1 MRAVVSVVGL
11 GAMGVPMA
19 TRLAQTCDVVG
30 FDVDPGRRAL
40 LEAQG
45 VAIAATAA
53 GASEAAS
60 LVVVA
65 VRTLEQADACLLGSG
80 GGAETLRPG
89 SVVILTS
96 TVGASGVRGLAE
108 RLGARGLR
116 LLDAPVSGG
125 PVRAGSGELLALL
138 GGPDDVIDAARPVLD
153 ALVSSCVVV
162 GPRVGDGQSMK
173 IVNQLLC
180 GVHIAAAAEALVLA
194 RGLGIAPEAAVE
206 ALGAG
211 AAASFM
217 FGDRGPRIAQ
227 QLAGAEPEVR
237 SRLDIFVK
245 DLGLVA
251 EAAEHAGLQLPVAGA
266 AEALFRLGEAR
277 GLAARDDSGV
287 SLVVADQPA

>member
-1 MRAVVSVVGL
+1 
-11 GAMGVPMA
+11 
-19 TRLAQTCDVVG
+19 
-30 FDVDPGRRAL
+30 
-40 LEAQG
+40 
-45 VAIAATAA
+45 
-53 GASEAAS
+53 
-60 LVVVA
+60 
-65 VRTLEQADACLLGSG
+65 
-80 GGAETLRPG
+80 
-89 SVVILTS
+89 
-96 TVGASGVRGLAE
+96 
-108 RLGARGLR
+108 
-116 LLDAPVSGG
+116 
-125 PVRAGSGELLALL
+125 
-138 GGPDDVIDAARPVLD
+138 
-153 ALVSSCVVV
+153 
-162 GPRVGDGQSMK
+162 MK

-227 QLAGAEPEVR
+227 QLAGADPEVH

-251 EAAEHAGLQLPVAGA
+251 EAAEHAGLELPVAGA
-266 AEALFRLGEAR
+266 AEALFRRGEAH